1 MKLEIRSQNSEEI
14 IVRATR
20 HVAETLRG
28 QVNDFKV
35 ETGAEKF
42 PSPPAECSRRYFKPY
57 WKKMDDPSFR
67 LIWK

>member
-1 MKLEIRSQNSEEI
+1 MKLETRSQNSEKI

-28 QVNDFKV
+28 QVIDFKV

-42 PSPPAECSRRYFKPY
+42 PSLPAECSRRYFRAY
-57 WKKMDDPSFR
+57 
-67 LIWK
+67 